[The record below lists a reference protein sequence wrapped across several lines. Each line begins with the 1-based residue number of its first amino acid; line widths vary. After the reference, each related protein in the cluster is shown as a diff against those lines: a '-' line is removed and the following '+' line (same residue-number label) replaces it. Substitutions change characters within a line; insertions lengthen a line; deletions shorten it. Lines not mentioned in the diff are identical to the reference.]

1 MTKTVKVKLAAG
13 AGGWGWGFRI
23 DAVVLP
29 NKRKEQN
36 ACSVVIGHREWHKN
50 ELKALVK
57 RCVQHLSR
65 RVGGRPMGVKCV
77 MRMKCQQ

>member
-13 AGGWGWGFRI
+13 AGGGGFRI